1 MIKKAK
7 VIAQYLVNMYCDK
20 CGALL
25 EAKLPHDIFLQSPY
39 ASVLYLYKCRCGWET
54 TSEHSF
60 PYTIVEY
67 DLGNAEIIEE
77 D

>member
-7 VIAQYLVNMYCDK
+7 IIAQYQVNMYCDK
-20 CGALL
+20 CGNRLSP
-25 EAKLPHDIFLQSPY
+25 KLSRDVPMQY
-39 ASVLYLYKCRCGWET
+39 MYKCKCGWEK
-54 TSEHSF
+54 TSEHMF